1 MVGRTLAAVVV
12 LFVLPVGSV
21 VLAAPAHAESIDGVE
36 SSITSLEA
44 TITSQS
50 TKIHQL
56 TSAYQAASLQ
66 STTLTQQI
74 SVDKSSLGGLHA
86 AVDTSQTDL
95 RQAAIR
101 AYTSGETSS
110 ASEQVNTNPAVGN
123 EYLSVASGDV
133 SDTVDQLKTQ
143 QGRLGQAEAN
153 LTEEQ
158 KANATAE
165 AAAAKA
171 RSQALAT
178 ATTEQSQ
185 LDSLQTKL
193 QQLQAAAVASQ
204 NAKEAAAAEAAEQA
218 AGQGAPVNNGLESTV
233 QSEVSPPTSSAPT
246 TTPVTDPTEATS
258 ASPVAAAP
266 DTDAPDTTTTT
277 VEASPDTTTPPTT
290 TPESTATDP
299 TTTTTPPTTEAPA
312 VSEPASPAGG
322 SVTPTDFAELAQC
335 ESGGNYAENTGNGFY
350 GAYQFSQATWTG
362 LGFPGEPDQ
371 EPAAMQ
377 DQAAEELQA
386 RSGWGQWP
394 ACSAALGL

>member
-74 SVDKSSLGGLHA
+74 SADKSSLGGLHA
-86 AVDTSQTDL
+86 AVNTSQTDL

-101 AYTSGETSS
+101 AYTSGETSAS
-110 ASEQVNTNPAVGN
+110 SEQVNANPAVGN

-143 QGRLGQAEAN
+143 QGQLGQAEAN
-153 LTEEQ
+153 LTQEQ
-158 KANATAE
+158 KANAAAE

-178 ATTEQSQ
+178 AATEQSQ
-185 LDSLQTKL
+185 LDSLQSKL

-233 QSEVSPPTSSAPT
+233 QAEVSPPTSSAPT
-246 TTPVTDPTEATS
+246 TTPVTDPAEATS
-258 ASPVAAAP
+258 ASPVP
-266 DTDAPDTTTTT
+266 DTVAPDTTTTT

-322 SVTPTDFAELAQC
+322 SATPTDFAELAQC
-335 ESGGNYAENTGNGFY
+335 ESGGNYTENTGNGFY

-371 EPAAMQ
+371 EPPAMQ